1 MTESEHMTSDTDL
14 PTSVSAPSWT
24 PLGLTIRATRVD
36 DYEAITTLI
45 NLPKFRAGTAR
56 LPYQR
61 PEQTRKWLDSLGGD
75 ALNIVAVLD
84 GTLVGQ
90 AGLTRHT
97 GRRAHAAELGIG
109 VHDDHHGKGV
119 GTALMREIVEAAD
132 KWLAVGRLELTV
144 FADNAPAIRLYEKF
158 GFENEGIRRAFA
170 FRDGRY
176 ADVLAMA
183 RLRL

>member
-1 MTESEHMTSDTDL
+1 MTVNAD
-14 PTSVSAPSWT
+14 PPANAPASSRT
-24 PLGLTIRATRVD
+24 PPGLTIRATRVD
-36 DYEAITTLI
+36 DSEALTMMI
-45 NLPKFRAGTAR
+45 NLPKFRAGTLR

-61 PEQTRKWLDSLGGD
+61 SEQTRKWLDGLSADVLH
-75 ALNIVAVLD
+75 IVAVLD

-90 AGLTRHT
+90 AGLFRHN

-109 VHDDHHGKGV
+109 VHDDHHGKGI

-132 KWLAVGRLELTV
+132 KWLAIGRLELTV
-144 FADNAPAIRLYEKF
+144 FTDNAAAIRLYERF
-158 GFENEGIRRAFA
+158 GFEREGTRRAFA

-176 ADVLAMA
+176 DDVLAMV